1 MLFEQEKSVMR
12 ASILAMIKVGVVALV
27 ARRLTVRQ
35 TTIGAKDQVLTA
47 GVRTRNGNATA
58 AQWPSAVPKAA
69 TLLLLG
75 AGLTGLGAGMP
86 RRHKA
91 AKRVHRNAPNSR
103 GCFSSRLPCLARP

>member
-1 MLFEQEKSVMR
+1 MLFEQEKPVMR

-58 AQWPSAVPKAA
+58 AQWE
-69 TLLLLG
+69 LWFL
-75 AGLTGLGAGMP
+75 
-86 RRHKA
+86 
-91 AKRVHRNAPNSR
+91 KRLRYYCWERA
-103 GCFSSRLPCLARP
+103 